1 MPDKPQL
8 HHPWLIAVWPGMGHV
23 AISAGFYLMAKLDME
38 LLAEMVA
45 PELFDIDHMDVA
57 DGVVQ
62 ASRLPR
68 SRFFVWRDPDK
79 KRDLIVFIGEAQPPL
94 GKFRFCHRIIKAAKG
109 WGVEGVF
116 TFAAMATQ
124 MNPADSS
131 RLFCAATAEEQLKTV
146 CALGAEKLRE
156 GRISGLNGILLAAA
170 MEAGLQGTCLLGE
183 MPHIFAQVPF
193 PKASLAVLRTFSE
206 LAGIKV
212 DLQELQTQAD
222 TVSKKLGELLAQV
235 ERSIEEQRAEPQEDD
250 EYGLFSKQEEEG
262 LSADDRDRVERLFE
276 QAQGDRSKAYELKQ
290 ELDRLG
296 IFAEYENRF
305 LDLFKKR
312 E

>member
-1 MPDKPQL
+1 MADKPEL
-8 HHPWLIAVWPGMGHV
+8 HHPWLIAVWPGMGQV
-23 AISAGFYLMAKLDME
+23 AISAGFYLMAKLEME

-57 DGVVQ
+57 EGVVQ

-68 SRFFVWRDPDK
+68 SRFFVWHDPEK

-94 GKFRFCHRIIKAAKG
+94 GKFRFCHRIIEAAKE
-109 WGVEGVF
+109 WGVERVF

-124 MNPADSS
+124 MNPADAS
-131 RLFCAATAEEQLKTV
+131 RLFCAATGEDLLKTV
-146 CALGAEKLRE
+146 CSRGAEKLKE

-170 MEAGLQGTCLLGE
+170 MEAGLEGACLLGE

-212 DLQELQTQAD
+212 DLEELQEQAD
-222 TVSKKLGELLAQV
+222 AVSKKLGELLAQV
-235 ERSIEEQRAEPQEDD
+235 ERSIEEQRGETQEDD
-250 EYGLFSKQEEEG
+250 EYGLFSKEEEG
-262 LSADDRDRVERLFE
+262 LSAADRERIERLFE
-276 QAQGDRSKAYELKQ
+276 QSQGDRSTAYELKQ

-296 IFAEYENRF
+296 VFAEYENRF

-312 E
+312 D